1 MGWALRTRSGV
12 KPVYVSVGHRIGL
25 AEACELVLEL
35 CPDYRLPETT
45 RRVDRLSRD
54 VLAAMVA

>member
-1 MGWALRTRSGV
+1 M
-12 KPVYVSVGHRIGL
+12 YVSVGHRIGL